1 MKRFNVRSRI
11 GRKIS
16 IFVAL
21 TMIITTISSLGAGMI
36 GFAFTDTTGHWAE
49 SMIDTWSERGVINGY
64 EDGTFMPDANITR
77 AEFTKVVASAGG
89 FTTYSELSFN
99 DVAGDEWFAQ
109 YLRGCVAAG
118 VVSGYDDGTFRPDA
132 YITREEAVVMIDRAY
147 DIGVTGSLPFT
158 DADSISDWAVS
169 AVASCVGAGIINGY
183 EDGSFMPAAYVT
195 RAEVVK
201 MIDSADGYTP
211 GSENNG
217 NSNATSSGSGGLSW
231 AGSGGGSWGGGS
243 TGGGSS
249 TSTTARV
256 TFNANGGVFAD
267 DSETATV
274 TVRTGLII
282 GASAPEDPTREGY
295 VFDGWYRTEEAADS
309 LDATYKWNID
319 SNTVSSATT
328 LYAGWYTSG
337 DITVTFETNG
347 GSAVEAQTIAP
358 NSYATEPAAPTRAYY
373 TFGGWYAD
381 SEFRTAFNFSS
392 ALKQSTTVYA
402 KWTVNPEMAD
412 AEITIPD
419 ETSGTYRNG
428 TIIANPKSLLPGET
442 TILTIIAPD
451 GYDLNGNPTIKYTS
465 VTTGEEV
472 TIADSQIEEISSTR
486 FSFTMPQDVQNGT
499 IVVEQRYKEGVP
511 TPRPTA
517 PPPTATPDP
526 YGEYDMYWVF
536 SSEDFTNVLVQDG
549 SDMIWPAGVEVN
561 GLNVSKD
568 CDVDSNNKTFNDS
581 EGDSF
586 KYTKRAKIGTATL
599 TFNVTGACKIK
610 LDAATASND
619 TRTLTILAG
628 NEEIGTV
635 EYAADVTDSFNCYYT
650 KDEATT
656 ITIRPNAG
664 CNVYGLYVTYVDPSS
679 MPTPEVTPEPTLDPN
694 IEYNITVNNNIA
706 NGSVV
711 VTSGDVS
718 SDSFVSQTWRA
729 EDDIPADATISTSD
743 TEVGT
748 IIYAPDSATYIQE
761 GNDVYGLIQFNN
773 VNYYWYNFTDDTGSY
788 DYVRG
793 VESGEIETLG
803 GTSYSITTYQSG
815 VIKAKMY
822 IYRDKPFYVVENGED
837 GVNTTILN
845 FRSVDEGIYDVEFKC
860 EADKT
865 YTLLADGSKAGIVSV
880 EYSNALTAKAGE
892 TVKIETVPNQGY
904 KATEVIVEPEV
915 SLTQTGENT
924 YEFEMPT
931 SDVSVSASFVD
942 ESAQEYTVTAPK
954 PENGSVVLEK
964 VATTAELSEDA
975 QLSSAL
981 IDSSE
986 SFLMADDPNNGW
998 IVSQDGTVG
1007 TTVVE
1012 DTSNVQGN
1020 DTAKIM
1026 MTDKAVQYVLD
1037 EAVTEG
1043 TFTLSY
1049 DFLMNGNSSG
1059 RSFRTYLDN
1068 TEHPYDSSTGQATAM
1083 GTDGAF
1089 FHMDDVGG
1097 NVYVTDTVAD
1107 IATKEA
1113 KGTQVG
1119 SSALENDKWYRVVI
1133 NGDLDTGE
1141 VSVAYYLHGTD
1152 GMYAPDNVST
1162 TAAIS
1167 GDVSF
1172 TEGRNAAIKQVKF
1185 MRTANGTLYYD
1196 NITLTASTD
1205 AVLTAYN
1212 GESVKVVA
1220 TPDSGYILDSISA
1233 TRNDN
1238 GESIAVGGDGIFV
1251 MPDSDVTVNV
1261 TFAELDIPEGAIA
1274 ESTLWSFDQSDQD
1287 LAALGSMDGG
1297 TLKVGAGIYKGLTIT
1312 PPADGTLDIDGS
1324 KKSFDG
1330 MDFSYRIKLGGNGS
1344 ETSRCLSFTPALGG
1358 TVSVYFAHASSKG
1371 ENRTLIISQGGVEN
1385 TTVVEP
1391 GGSATATVTV
1401 TPGQTVYIYGQGG
1414 LNVYGVNYVI

>member
-1 MKRFNVRSRI
+1 MKRFNVRSWI

-249 TSTTARV
+249 TSSTARI
-256 TFNANGGVFAD
+256 TFDANGGVFSD
-267 DSETATV
+267 DSETTTV

-282 GASAPEDPTREGY
+282 GANAPADPTREGY
-295 VFDGWYRTEEAADS
+295 VFDGWYRTEAAADS
-309 LDATYKWNID
+309 LDATYRWNID

-347 GSAVEAQTIAP
+347 GSAVESQTIAP

-373 TFGGWYAD
+373 TFDGWYAD

-412 AEITIPD
+412 SEVTIPD
-419 ETSGTYRNG
+419 ETSGSYRNG
-428 TIIANPKSLLPGET
+428 EIVANPKSLLPGET

-549 SDMIWPAGVEVN
+549 SDMMWPAGVEVN
-561 GLNVSKD
+561 GLNVSD
-568 CDVDSNNKTFNDS
+568 DSEIDSSNKTFDAYKYTRRCRLSSNDS
-581 EGDSF
+581 
-586 KYTKRAKIGTATL
+586 L
-599 TFNVTGACKIK
+599 TFEVTGACEIRI
-610 LDAATASND
+610 DATTQSGDEA
-619 TRTLTILAG
+619 RQMRFLAG
-628 NEEIGTV
+628 DEVMAEPVYQPDST
-635 EYAADVTDSFNCYYT
+635 DVVTCYYRGT
-650 KDEATT
+650 EPTT
-656 ITIRPNAG
+656 ITLTSVQS
-664 CNVYGLYVTYVDPSS
+664 CSVYGIYVTYTDPSA

-694 IEYNITVNNNIA
+694 IEYNIAINDNIV
-706 NGSVV
+706 NGSVI

-718 SDSFVSQTWRA
+718 SDSIVSQTWRA

-743 TEVGT
+743 TEVNT
-748 IIYAPDSATYIQE
+748 IIYAPDGATYIQE

-915 SLTQTGENT
+915 SLTQIGENT

-1152 GMYAPDNVST
+1152 GMYAPDNLST

-1391 GGSATATVTV
+1391 GASATATVTV

>member
-183 EDGSFMPAAYVT
+183 EDGTFMPAAYVT

-1220 TPDSGYILDSISA
+1220 TPDSGYILDSVSA

-1391 GGSATATVTV
+1391 GASATATVTV

>member
-11 GRKIS
+11 GRRIS

-49 SMIDTWSERGVINGY
+49 SVIDTWSERGVINGY

-77 AEFTKVVASAGG
+77 AEFTKVIASAGG
-89 FTTYSELSFN
+89 FTTYSELSFS

-147 DIGVTGSLPFT
+147 GIEGYGSLLPFS
-158 DADSISDWAVS
+158 DVGDISDWAVS
-169 AVASCVGAGIINGY
+169 SVAACVGAGIVNGY
-183 EDGSFMPAAYVT
+183 EDGTFMPAAYVT

-211 GSENNG
+211 STENNNG
-217 NSNATSSGSGGLSW
+217 NSNTTSSGSGGLSW

-249 TSTTARV
+249 TSSTARI
-256 TFNANGGVFAD
+256 TFDANGGVFSD
-267 DSETATV
+267 DSETTTV

-282 GASAPEDPTREGY
+282 GANAPADPTREGY
-295 VFDGWYRTEEAADS
+295 VFDGWYRTEAAADS

-412 AEITIPD
+412 TEITIPD

-549 SDMIWPAGVEVN
+549 SDMMWPAGVEVN
-561 GLNVSKD
+561 GLNVSD
-568 CDVDSNNKTFNDS
+568 DSEIDSSNKTFDAYKYTRRCRLSSNDS
-581 EGDSF
+581 
-586 KYTKRAKIGTATL
+586 L
-599 TFNVTGACKIK
+599 TFEVTGACEIRI
-610 LDAATASND
+610 DATTQSGDEA
-619 TRTLTILAG
+619 RQMRFLAG
-628 NEEIGTV
+628 DEVMAEPVYQPDST
-635 EYAADVTDSFNCYYT
+635 DVVTCYYRGT
-650 KDEATT
+650 EPTT
-656 ITIRPNAG
+656 ITLTSVQS
-664 CNVYGLYVTYVDPSS
+664 CSVYGIYVTYTDPSA

-694 IEYNITVNNNIA
+694 IEYNIAINDNIV
-706 NGSVV
+706 NGSVI

-718 SDSFVSQTWRA
+718 SDSIVSQTWRA

-743 TEVGT
+743 TEVNT
-748 IIYAPDSATYIQE
+748 IIYAPDGATYIQE

-915 SLTQTGENT
+915 SLTQIGENT

-1089 FHMDDVGG
+1089 FHMDDVDG
-1097 NVYVTDTVAD
+1097 NVYVTNTVAD

-1172 TEGRNAAIKQVKF
+1172 TEGRDAAIKQVKF

-1391 GGSATATVTV
+1391 GASATATVTV

>member
-11 GRKIS
+11 GRRIS
-16 IFVAL
+16 IFIAL
-21 TMIITTISSLGAGMI
+21 TMIITTISSIGAGMI

-49 SMIDTWSERGVINGY
+49 SVIDTWSERGVINGY

-77 AEFTKVVASAGG
+77 AEFTKVIASAGG
-89 FTTYSELSFN
+89 FTTYSELSFS

-147 DIGVTGSLPFT
+147 GIEGYGSLLPFS
-158 DADSISDWAVS
+158 DVGDISDWAVS
-169 AVASCVGAGIINGY
+169 SVAACVGAGIVNGY
-183 EDGSFMPAAYVT
+183 EDGTFMPAAYVT

-211 GSENNG
+211 STENNNG
-217 NSNATSSGSGGLSW
+217 NSNTTSSGSGGLSW

-249 TSTTARV
+249 TSSTARI
-256 TFNANGGVFAD
+256 TFDANGGVFSD
-267 DSETATV
+267 DSETTTV

-282 GASAPEDPTREGY
+282 GANAPADPTREGY
-295 VFDGWYRTEEAADS
+295 VFDGWYRTEAAADS
-309 LDATYKWNID
+309 LDATYRWNID

-347 GSAVEAQTIAP
+347 GSAVESQTIAP

-373 TFGGWYAD
+373 TFDGWYAD

-412 AEITIPD
+412 SEVTIPD
-419 ETSGTYRNG
+419 ETSGSYRNG
-428 TIIANPKSLLPGET
+428 EIVANPKSLLPGET

-499 IVVEQRYKEGVP
+499 IVVEQRYQEGVP

-526 YGEYDMYWVF
+526 YGEYDMYWIF
-536 SSEDFTNVLVQDG
+536 NSEEFTDILVQDG
-549 SDMIWPAGVEVN
+549 SDMMWPAGVEVN
-561 GLNVSKD
+561 GLNVSD
-568 CDVDSNNKTFNDS
+568 DSEIDSSNKTFDAYKYTRRCRLSSNDS
-581 EGDSF
+581 
-586 KYTKRAKIGTATL
+586 L
-599 TFNVTGACKIK
+599 TFEVTGACEIRI
-610 LDAATASND
+610 DATTQSGDEA
-619 TRTLTILAG
+619 RQMRFLAG
-628 NEEIGTV
+628 NEVMAEPVYQPNST
-635 EYAADVTDSFNCYYT
+635 DVVTCYYRGA
-650 KDEATT
+650 EPTT
-656 ITIRPNAG
+656 ITLTSVQS
-664 CNVYGLYVTYVDPSS
+664 CSVYGIYVTYIDPSS

-845 FRSVDEGIYDVEFKC
+845 FRSVDEGIYDVEFNC

-915 SLTQTGENT
+915 SLTQIGENT

-1049 DFLMNGNSSG
+1049 DFLMNGNSNG

-1107 IATKEA
+1107 IATREPN
-1113 KGTQVG
+1113 GTQVG

-1152 GMYAPDNVST
+1152 GAYAPDNVST

-1172 TEGRNAAIKQVKF
+1172 TEGRDAAIKQVKF

-1391 GGSATATVTV
+1391 GASATVTVTV

-1414 LNVYGVNYVI
+1414 LNVYGVNYEI